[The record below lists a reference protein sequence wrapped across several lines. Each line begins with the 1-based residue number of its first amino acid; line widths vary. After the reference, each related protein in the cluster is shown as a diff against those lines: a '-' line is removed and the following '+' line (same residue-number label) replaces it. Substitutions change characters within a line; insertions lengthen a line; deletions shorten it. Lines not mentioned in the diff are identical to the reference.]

1 VAVPPKVIVTSGL
14 SAMRARLPAAGG
26 W

>member
-1 VAVPPKVIVTSGL
+1 LPPKVIVTS
-14 SAMRARLPAAGG
+14 SAEPAMRRPVPVSPG